1 MFSWLWGTFFYF
13 SYVPSFC
20 FSTGQILCRHS
31 RFFYL
36 PLKYVN
42 LNRLKQQI
50 LSLLEDNSWNS
61 PEPLSTAFWRAPYSL
76 HYDYLVQRSAKAGVE
91 FTRRFFTFPSFSL
104 SFLRFFSSL
113 YSYSKKK
120 KKKSLNSFFWILE
133 LVKCR
138 FQLKELHAI
147 RTRIYHRLKLAN
159 LSQWSSQFL
168 MGWLPDSFWFRST
181 FRSLKW

>member
-120 KKKSLNSFFWILE
+120 KKNLEFFLLNPWAS
-133 LVKCR
+133 K
-138 FQLKELHAI
+138 
-147 RTRIYHRLKLAN
+147 
-159 LSQWSSQFL
+159 
-168 MGWLPDSFWFRST
+168 M
-181 FRSLKW
+181 